1 MPRGQSYANCKA
13 LKAPRRH
20 CLLNL
25 PPRAAS
31 SEPTVWARHGH
42 LERTA
47 IRLKPTRHNDESW
60 CRQDLEVQD
69 VIDCIVSEWGQWSE
83 CDTACGNGMMSRT
96 RIIEQ
101 KPQNG
106 GKHCPSLVQ
115 KRGCQGLKCHNHHD
129 RKALRGTVDQVAN
142 LERRK
147 RENKSRSTKRE
158 RDDSSCGGL
167 PPPTIRASLR
177 CIGLN
182 LPKMDIISATGPQPD
197 PQQPDLMD
205 QSCSCSVFAQ
215 QTQHA
220 LSETALLLPAALS
233 KSRHENDTSD
243 IRRNLRLRYKNAFK
257 HNRGNEYCVEF
268 EVIKATKACHK
279 DATYR
284 GLAEGERV
292 IVRCDLEALH
302 EDKSV
307 DTLASNS
314 IHDEDDPETPKYR
327 CRGDGLTGRNTRFTT
342 LALPAC
348 RGKWMRLTVGQPKK
362 CPTSDAQFIFI

>member
-1 MPRGQSYANCKA
+1 MGAKVVCGVWYVLAVAAVLVA
-13 LKAPRRH
+13 LLTDGVAAGSCREATLCCNGRDSSCVVQKAPLNAIIEDLNDKPCYCDHACLKLGDCCDDFKSH
-20 CLLNL
+20 C
-25 PPRAAS
+25 
-31 SEPTVWARHGH
+31 G
-42 LERTA
+42 
-47 IRLKPTRHNDESW
+47 
-60 CRQDLEVQD
+60 

-96 RIIEQ
+96 RVIEQ

-129 RKALRGTVDQVAN
+129 RKALR
-142 LERRK
+142 
-147 RENKSRSTKRE
+147 
-158 RDDSSCGGL
+158 
-167 PPPTIRASLR
+167 
-177 CIGLN
+177 
-182 LPKMDIISATGPQPD
+182 
-197 PQQPDLMD
+197 
-205 QSCSCSVFAQ
+205 
-215 QTQHA
+215 
-220 LSETALLLPAALS
+220 ETALLLPAALS

-279 DATYR
+279 DTTYR

-314 IHDEDDPETPKYR
+314 VQDEDEPEDTPKYR

-342 LALPAC
+342 LAMPAC

-362 CPTSDAQFIFI
+362 CPSSDAQFIFI